1 MKIEVTREFRI
12 GGITQKMGK
21 VLEVEKILG
30 IELISAN
37 KAVQVFPADKKTPA
51 KTPDKTDTNIASLN
65 GTNASNGG
73 SEVGKWINCNF

>member
-1 MKIEVTREFRI
+1 MAISTNNAASLVGGSILAKGKTMKIEVTREFRI

-37 KAVQVFPADKKTPA
+37 KAVQVFPADKKTP
-51 KTPDKTDTNIASLN
+51 DKSADKADD
-65 GTNASNGG
+65 
-73 SEVGKWINCNF
+73 

>member
-1 MKIEVTREFRI
+1 MMTISTNNAASLVGGSILAKGKTMKIQVTREFRI

-37 KAVQVFPADKKTPA
+37 KAVQVLPADKKTDD
-51 KTPDKTDTNIASLN
+51 KTPDKME
-65 GTNASNGG
+65 G
-73 SEVGKWINCNF
+73 